1 MHSYDSSASPLG
13 RLVAE
18 SLSGQLSRREIM
30 RRAAALGL
38 SAPLV
43 AMILSAGARRA
54 AAQDAGAV
62 APGSTIVVPQG
73 LRTDLKGATISAVA
87 AAASNPDVPWQ
98 KAAFAKFTEATGIA
112 VNFVPGEQSATDRLA
127 IYNQQLGAQSA
138 DNDVFQIDVIWP
150 GIMAQH
156 AVDLSETLS
165 DLAAQQLPALVEN
178 NTVDGALVAMPWYT
192 DAGLLYYR
200 TDLLEKYGIE
210 NPPATWAELEQQAR
224 TIQDGERAA
233 NPAFYGFSFQGKA
246 YEGLTC
252 NALEWQVSHGA
263 GPIIESD
270 GTVVVNVP
278 EAVAAFERARGWVGQ
293 ISPDD
298 VTTFEEPDSLNVF
311 APGNAAFLRN
321 WPYAW
326 SVTQAAD
333 SPLLGKVGVT
343 LLPKGDGEN
352 ARNAATLGGWN
363 MMVSK
368 YSQNQEAAIEFV
380 KYMCSPEVQK
390 SFAIERS
397 HSPTTVATYD
407 DPDVAAQAPFIAG
420 LKEVFTGGAVA
431 RPSTVSA
438 DLYNSVSIAYHTGV
452 NQILT
457 GSAEP
462 AAGAEDIQAELED
475 IMSELE

>member
-1 MHSYDSSASPLG
+1 L
-13 RLVAE
+13 
-18 SLSGQLSRREIM
+18 
-30 RRAAALGL
+30 
-38 SAPLV
+38 
-43 AMILSAGARRA
+43 
-54 AAQDAGAV
+54 
-62 APGSTIVVPQG
+62 
-73 LRTDLKGATISAVA
+73 
-87 AAASNPDVPWQ
+87 
-98 KAAFAKFTEATGIA
+98 
-112 VNFVPGEQSATDRLA
+112 
-127 IYNQQLGAQSA
+127 
-138 DNDVFQIDVIWP
+138 
-150 GIMAQH
+150 AQH
-156 AVDLSETLS
+156 AVDLSESLG
-165 DLAAQQLPALVEN
+165 DLASQQLPAIVQN
-178 NTVDGALVAMPWYT
+178 NTVDEALVAMPWYT

-210 NPPATWAELEQQAR
+210 NPPTTWDELQQQAT
-224 TIQDGERAA
+224 TIQEGERAA

-263 GPIIESD
+263 GPIIDQD

-278 EAVAAFERARGWVGQ
+278 EAVAAFERARGWVGS

-298 VTTFEEPDSLNVF
+298 VTTFEEPDALNVF
-311 APGNAAFLRN
+311 APGNAAFMRN
-321 WPYAW
+321 WPYAFA
-326 SVTQAAD
+326 VTEAAD
-333 SPLLGKVGVT
+333 SPLKGKVGVVP
-343 LLPKGDGEN
+343 LPMGTGEN
-352 ARNAATLGGWN
+352 ARNAACLGGWN

-380 KYMCSPEVQK
+380 KFMCSPEVQK

-397 HSPTTVATYD
+397 HSPTAVSVYD
-407 DPDVAAQAPFIAG
+407 DPDVAAAQPFIAG
-420 LKEVFTGGAVA
+420 LKDVFTGGAVA

>member
-1 MHSYDSSASPLG
+1 
-13 RLVAE
+13 
-18 SLSGQLSRREIM
+18 M
-30 RRAAALGL
+30 RRGAALGL
-38 SAPLV
+38 SAPV
-43 AMILSAGARRA
+43 IAMVLSAGARSA

-62 APGSTIVVPQG
+62 APGSMIQVPQG
-73 LRTDLKGATISAVA
+73 LRTDLRGATISGVLTAS
-87 AAASNPDVPWQ
+87 SNPDRPWQ
-98 KAAFAKFTEATGIA
+98 EAAIRIFTEATGIT

-127 IYNQQLGAQSA
+127 IYNQQLGAQSP

-156 AVDLSETLS
+156 AVDLSESLG
-165 DLAAQQLPALVEN
+165 DLASQQLPAIVQN
-178 NTVDGALVAMPWYT
+178 NTVDEALVAMPWYT

-210 NPPATWAELEQQAR
+210 NPPTTWDELQQQAT
-224 TIQDGERAA
+224 TIQEGERAA

-263 GPIIESD
+263 GPIIDQD

-278 EAVAAFERARGWVGQ
+278 EAVAAFERARGWVGS

-298 VTTFEEPDSLNVF
+298 VTTFEEPDALNVF
-311 APGNAAFLRN
+311 APGNAAFMRN
-321 WPYAW
+321 WPYAFA
-326 SVTQAAD
+326 VTEAAD
-333 SPLLGKVGVT
+333 SPLKGKVGVVP
-343 LLPKGDGEN
+343 LPMGTGEN
-352 ARNAATLGGWN
+352 ARNAACLGGWN

-380 KYMCSPEVQK
+380 KFMCSPEVQK

-397 HSPTTVATYD
+397 HSPTAVSVYD
-407 DPDVAAQAPFIAG
+407 DPDVAAAQPFIAG
-420 LKEVFTGGAVA
+420 LKDVFTGGAVA